1 MNDYNAPDLLAFAA
15 SEAKEAYNYNSS
27 KPKGFRVSRAGL
39 PLLQLFVE
47 DKLLP
52 ELPETVTKSSRPD
65 LPSAMNI
72 AVGYLFESAVFVKL
86 KHQYPKATIHKNF
99 DLQYHGIGGHC
110 DFLVRDDTTKSVL
123 IVECKAI
130 RTFSKQEAEEEK
142 LLVDNYGYFT
152 QLSLYLA
159 AAKELFPDYSVSGEW
174 HVWAKPKDLS
184 FVVEYPGSVFD
195 AIEVAYA
202 AVEKQKHYETACSLY
217 EQEQFKAAA
226 DYLLNN
232 TEPLPRKQIKF
243 GTYCGSCSLH
253 FVPVSKLL
261 VDNTGKIVKNIKRN
275 LQLLMIAAKVKNDK
289 AIDVITKQTI
299 GANT

>member
-1 MNDYNAPDLLAFAA
+1 MTDYNAPSLLALAA
-15 SEAKEAYNYNSS
+15 SEAQEAYNYNSS

-52 ELPETVTKSSRPD
+52 ELPEKVAKSSQPD
-65 LPSAMNI
+65 LTAAMNI

-86 KHQYPKATIHKNF
+86 KQHYPNATIHKNF
-99 DLQYHGIGGHC
+99 DLQYQGIGGHC
-110 DFLVRDDTTKSVL
+110 DFLVVDNTTKSVL

-130 RTFSKQEAEEEK
+130 RAFSKQEAEEEK
-142 LLVDNYGYFT
+142 LFLDNYGYFT

-174 HVWAKPKDLS
+174 HVWAKPKDQS
-184 FVVEYPGSVFD
+184 FVIEYPGSVFN
-195 AIEVAYA
+195 AIEVANA
-202 AVEKQKHYETACSLY
+202 AVEKLKHYDVACQLY

-226 DYLLNN
+226 DYILEN
-232 TEPLPRKQIKF
+232 TDPLPRKQIKF

-253 FVPVSKLL
+253 FVPVAKLL
-261 VDNTGKIVKNIKRN
+261 VDNTGKIVKNVKRN
-275 LQLLMIAAKVKNDK
+275 LQLLMIAAKVKNEK
-289 AIDVITKQTI
+289 AIDLLKKQC
-299 GANT
+299 N